1 MNELL
6 DAIHAVV
13 PAIDFLPIY
22 KEETPPD
29 EAQPPWLILTTSIGA
44 DDARLSGR
52 ILSHTAT
59 LEARIATLTATQ
71 ANIAALTLLDAVT
84 GATPHADGFTFGAAV
99 LSADSGTYLAGTD
112 MTPVPAYQT
121 GGLWN
126 VRVLRWKILWSRS

>member
-6 DAIHAVV
+6 DAIHSIV
-13 PAIDFLPIY
+13 PAVDFLTLY
-22 KEETPPD
+22 TEETPPD

-71 ANIAALTLLDAVT
+71 ANIAALTLLDTVT
-84 GATPHADGFTFGAAV
+84 GATPQADGITFGAAV
-99 LSADSGTYLAGTD
+99 LAADSGTYLAGTD
-112 MTPVPAYQT
+112 TTPVPAYQT

-126 VRVLRWKILWSRS
+126 VRVLRWKILWSRR